1 VVISALVHYQ
11 EGDPGRGFYDM
22 AERKG
27 LIPRGLN
34 VSNRAL
40 NPARSSPVRL
50 SPSAAPARVASAA

>member
-1 VVISALVHYQ
+1 MLISALVHHQ
-11 EGDPGRGFYDM
+11 EGDPSRGFYDM

-40 NPARSSPVRL
+40 NPARSWPVRL
-50 SPSAAPARVASAA
+50 SPSVAPARVASAA

>member
-1 VVISALVHYQ
+1 VLISALVHYQ
-11 EGDPGRGFYDM
+11 ERDPRRGLYDM

-50 SPSAAPARVASAA
+50 SPSVAPAPVASAA